1 MFDSGVATL
10 YGRRRGAG
18 RSRGTGINR
27 PRSSRREVRGAEAG
41 QPEQALCQ
49 LARALLGPLSVSLR
63 LYIKGLGEGAGEGE
77 EARER
82 DDEGGEV
89 DEEDS
94 ERRSCHT
101 AAGQYLADSELCAVT
116 LFS

>member
-1 MFDSGVATL
+1 MPASA
-10 YGRRRGAG
+10 
-18 RSRGTGINR
+18 R
-27 PRSSRREVRGAEAG
+27 PTRPSERVPAA
-41 QPEQALCQ
+41 
-49 LARALLGPLSVSLR
+49 V
-63 LYIKGLGEGAGEGE
+63 KGLGEGAGEEE

-101 AAGQYLADSELCAVT
+101 AAGQYLAGSEPCAVT
-116 LFS
+116 LSS